1 MSCYAVV
8 LGGLLLLLNPAI
20 LQFFH
25 EAYIGFALAVVIIGA
40 AGIVYGV
47 VLRVLCDVVPILIC
61 GAVTI
66 RLDYRLPLRAMI
78 TVWIWY
84 IEADAFIAGA
94 TSIFLERPGNIFATS
109 TTPNLPNNN

>member
-47 VLRVLCDVVPILIC
+47 VLRILCDVVPILIC
-61 GAVTI
+61 GAANL
-66 RLDYRLPLRAMI
+66 RLDARLPLRAMI

-84 IEADAFIAGA
+84 IEADGYISGSGA
-94 TSIFLERPGNIFATS
+94 IFLERRLEQS
-109 TTPNLPNNN
+109 SYY